1 MTEKRGSWHL
11 LTGAIL
17 GFLLGLLIS
26 LVAARVP
33 YFNTDPS
40 TLSEK
45 DKAVYRLMVAQAY
58 LVEGDATR
66 AVSRLTLLQ
75 DQNPA
80 EILIA
85 QAQGMLANGGSETQA
100 RALALLAAAVNQ
112 PSLAITP
119 LAPQNPLA
127 VQNPDLAVT
136 FTPVVALEGTP
147 GATRT
152 PGPSSTPRPTLTP
165 QATAGSPF
173 VLEEEPIKDCDPLPE
188 KPLLQITVL
197 DAADQPV
204 AGVKIEI
211 SQPGGGVE
219 TFFTGLYPA
228 INRGYADYE
237 MLPGVNYT
245 IRVGDA
251 GQPVTDLSAPDC
263 SGSQDYG
270 SLWLVF
276 QQP

>member
-1 MTEKRGSWHL
+1 MSEKRGSWHL

-17 GFLLGLLIS
+17 GVLLGLLIS
-26 LVAARVP
+26 LVLVQVP

-45 DKAVYRLMVAQAY
+45 DKSTYRLMVAQAY
-58 LVEGDATR
+58 LVEGDSNR

-85 QAQGMLANGGSETQA
+85 QAQGMLADGGSETQA
-100 RALALLAAAVNQ
+100 KALALLAAAVNQ

-119 LAPQNPLA
+119 LAPQNPLV
-127 VQNPDLAVT
+127 VQNPEPAVT
-136 FTPVVALEGTP
+136 PTPDIAIEGTQ

-152 PGPSSTPRPTLTP
+152 PGPTGTPRPILTP

-173 VLEEEPIKDCDPLPE
+173 VLEEDPIKKCDPLPD

-197 DAADQPV
+197 DAANQPV

-211 SQPGGGVE
+211 SQSGGGVE

-228 INRGYADYE
+228 ISRGYADYE
-237 MLPGVNYT
+237 MLPGVSYT

-251 GQPVTDLSAPDC
+251 GQPITDLSAPDC
-263 SGSQDYG
+263 SGGGDYG
-270 SLWLVF
+270 NLWLVF

>member
-1 MTEKRGSWHL
+1 MSEKRGSWHL

-17 GFLLGLLIS
+17 GVLLGLLIS
-26 LVAARVP
+26 LVLVRVP

-40 TLSEK
+40 TLSDK
-45 DKAVYRLMVAQAY
+45 DKAAYRLMVAQAY
-58 LVEGDATR
+58 LVEGDSNR

-75 DQNPA
+75 DLNPA

-85 QAQGMLANGGSETQA
+85 QAQGTLADGGSEVQA

-119 LAPQNPLA
+119 LAPQNP
-127 VQNPDLAVT
+127 VVIQNPDPGVT
-136 FTPVVALEGTP
+136 FTPEIALEGTLD
-147 GATRT
+147 ATRT
-152 PGPSSTPRPTLTP
+152 PGPTGTPRPILTP

-173 VLEEEPIKDCDPLPE
+173 VLEEDPIKDCDPLPE
-188 KPLLQITVL
+188 KPLMQITVL
-197 DAADQPV
+197 DAADRPV

-211 SQPGGGVE
+211 SQSGGGVE
-219 TFFTGLYPA
+219 TFYTGLYPA
-228 INRGYADYE
+228 ISRGYADYE

-251 GQPVTDLSAPDC
+251 GQPVTDLTAPDC

-270 SLWLVF
+270 NLWLVF